1 MMAASA
7 YKWPNGVKSRVILM
21 MLIFFLTFFS
31 SNSGD
36 ESMLPRDQHGQL
48 KGQMKTVLGSSPP
61 RCVNKC
67 SSCRPCTATL
77 VVPPHHHKMNSLK
90 ATTPYHYE
98 GDETYYLLSWKCR
111 CRDKL
116 FQP

>member
-1 MMAASA
+1 
-7 YKWPNGVKSRVILM
+7 
-21 MLIFFLTFFS
+21 
-31 SNSGD
+31 
-36 ESMLPRDQHGQL
+36 MLPRDQHGQL

-77 VVPPHHHKMNSLK
+77 VVPPHHHKMNNLK